1 MRKNNLSFTILFGM
15 LIAGLLS
22 WTIPTNAQQ
31 LKIDNSSSLDLNYG
45 KIDPLKFN
53 GSSFTIDAES
63 LRNMPVTSI
72 ENLLSGLVPGFFS
85 KQNSGSI
92 LDETPDYWIRGR
104 RTTSEGVL
112 TLVDGQERDFSSLT
126 PSEIEKIT
134 ILKDAAALVLYGMRA
149 ANGAIL
155 ITTRRGVKGK
165 PKVEFSAQLIQQQSL
180 KVPKAVNGSDYA
192 RYYNEAYKNDNPA
205 STAPYYPDPTLYL
218 NSATPEKYPNVN
230 WYDTYYRPNQLMQR
244 YNLNVYGG
252 TDRTRYF
259 VNFGALTHEGNF
271 KTDNTNTYSTDN
283 EVTRYNI
290 RSNFEVDVT
299 PTTMLKVDVYGLA
312 EFQNR
317 PGSSSINTYT
327 AIMKT
332 PAIAFPSFY
341 VDNGL
346 YKDEKGQKVTGADGK
361 IISGNSLVSN
371 PWAMLNRNGYSLS
384 NEVYGSFRAKL
395 DQDLSVIT
403 PGLMASGDVS
413 LDSRISWV
421 TTRTKGYAYYG
432 VPDSLN
438 IIKKTGTDA
447 KMTNDVGSKAST
459 RRTSIN
465 LQLSYNRTFDKHTVN
480 GLAFYNQYESSNE
493 INIPTRYQGIGGWL
507 GYNYDNRYGIDL
519 MASYQASY
527 KFAKGDFGLFPTVAL
542 GWTISNEKF
551 FESIKPTVSYLKLR
565 GSIGQI
571 GNDRGV
577 AAHQYLSAMTTTSN
591 VYYFGNSMTGAGGY
605 IQGQIANPFV
615 TWEKSTQSNVGIEAG
630 LFNKQLNIVAEYF
643 HDQRTQIYMA
653 NDLIGQLYGL
663 PSTIKQN
670 IGKMYSQGTDLSV
683 QWNSKV
689 GDFTYNIGGTFSY
702 SMNKIQDFGEVEKAW
717 PWLYDKGTSVGI
729 NRGYVFDGFFNSQ
742 AEIDDP
748 TRPAQTF
755 SSVQLGDV
763 RYKDLNGDH
772 IIDVNDKTPIGFG
785 VCPQYFYG
793 INLGGEYK
801 GFGFTILF
809 QGVAN
814 VSKDITGPFG
824 TAFYLNGTVYENE
837 LNSWSPTNTV
847 NAEYPRLSL
856 SSVSNNAQSS
866 SVWIKNGDYL
876 RLKTAQ
882 VYYNFSEKLFKGSI
896 FRGAQIYL
904 SGYDLFSW
912 DNIKFIDPEF
922 DATVATDG
930 TGWSFPITRNVSIG
944 CTLKF

>member
-1 MRKNNLSFTILFGM
+1 MRKNNLNFTILFGM

-22 WTIPTNAQQ
+22 WSIPTKAQQ
-31 LKIDNSSSLDLNYG
+31 LKIDNSSSLDLNFG
-45 KIDPLKFN
+45 KIDPLQFN
-53 GSSFTIDAES
+53 GSSFTIDGES

-92 LDETPDYWIRGR
+92 LDESPSYWIRGR

-112 TLVDGQERDFSSLT
+112 TLVDGQERDFGSLT
-126 PSEIEKIT
+126 PSEIDKIT
-134 ILKDAAALVLYGMRA
+134 VLKDAAAIVLYGMRA

-155 ITTRRGVKGK
+155 VTTRRGVVGK

-205 STAPYYPDPTLYL
+205 STILPYPDPTLFQ
-218 NSATPEKYPNVN
+218 NSAKPELYPDVN

-252 TDRTRYF
+252 TQRTRYF

-271 KTDNTNTYSTDN
+271 KTDKANTYSTDN

-317 PGSSSINTYT
+317 PGNSSINVDS
-327 AIMKT
+327 AIMAT
-332 PAIAFPSFY
+332 PANAFPPFFT
-341 VDNGL
+341 DNGL
-346 YKDEKGQKVTGADGK
+346 YTDALGQKVTGANGQ
-361 IISGNSLVSN
+361 IIAGNSLVSN
-371 PWAMLNRNGYSLS
+371 PWAMLNRRGYSLS
-384 NEVYGSFRAKL
+384 NQVYGSFRLKL
-395 DQDLSVIT
+395 DQDLSAIT
-403 PGLMASGDVS
+403 QGLKASGDVS
-413 LDSRISWV
+413 MDSRISWV
-421 TTRTKGYAYYG
+421 TSRTKGYAYYQIA
-432 VPDSLN
+432 DDALHTL
-438 IIKKTGTDA
+438 KKTGTDSS
-447 KMTNDVGSKAST
+447 MVNTVGSKAST
-459 RRTSIN
+459 RQTSVN

-493 INIPTRYQGIGGWL
+493 VSIATRFQGVGGWL
-507 GYNYDNRYGIDL
+507 GYNFDNRYGIDL

-527 KFAKGDFGLFPTVAL
+527 KFAKGNFGLFPTLAL

-551 FESIKPTVSYLKLR
+551 FESLKPTVSYLKLR
-565 GSIGQI
+565 GSVGQI
-571 GNDRGV
+571 GSDRGV
-577 AAHQYLSAMTTTSN
+577 AAHQYLSAMTTKSN
-591 VYYFGNSMTGAGGY
+591 VYNFGNSMAGAGGY

-615 TWEKSTQSNVGIEAG
+615 TWEKSLQSNIGIEAG
-630 LFNKQLNIVAEYF
+630 LFNNQLNIVAEYF
-643 HDQRTQIYMA
+643 NDQRTDIYMT
-653 NDLIGQLYGL
+653 NNLIGQLYGL

-670 IGKMYSQGTDLSV
+670 IGSMYSRGTDLSL

-702 SMNKIQDFGEVEKAW
+702 SMNKIQDFGETEQAY
-717 PWLYDKGTSVGI
+717 PWLYQKGYSVGI
-729 NRGYVFDGFFNSQ
+729 TRGYVFDGFFMNQ

-748 TRPAQTF
+748 KRPAQTF
-755 SSVQLGDV
+755 SSVQPGDI
-763 RYKDLNGDH
+763 RYKDLNEDQ
-772 IIDVNDKTPIGFG
+772 IIDVNDKQPIGYAN
-785 VCPQYFYG
+785 CPQFFYG
-793 INLGGEYK
+793 INLGAEYK
-801 GFGFTILF
+801 GFGFTALF
-809 QGVAN
+809 QGAAN
-814 VSKDITGPFG
+814 VSYNIAGPYG
-824 TAFYLNGTVYENE
+824 TAFTKNGTMYENQ
-837 LNSWSPTNTV
+837 LNHWSPTNME

-856 SSVSNNAQSS
+856 INGSNNAQTS

-882 VYYNFSEKLFKGSI
+882 VYYNFSEKLFKGRV
-896 FRGAQIYL
+896 FRGAQIYIV
-904 SGYDLFSW
+904 GYDLFTW
-912 DNIKFIDPEF
+912 DNIKFLDPEF
-922 DATVATDG
+922 DASG
-930 TGWSFPITRNVSIG
+930 GSFPMTRNISIG